1 MTADLAPTSPVHEA
15 AEMCARHADALAG
28 QAEAAE
34 RVAGRQIRQLNR
46 GQVRLAYES
55 AEWLRSTLRVLACS
69 LGELHTVLDE
79 IAAGED
85 GGVR

>member
-1 MTADLAPTSPVHEA
+1 MTAELALPTPAHEV

-34 RVAGRQIRQLNR
+34 RVAAGQIRQLNR
-46 GQVRLAYES
+46 GQVRLARVS

-79 IAAGED
+79 IAAGGDEV
-85 GGVR
+85 G

>member
-1 MTADLAPTSPVHEA
+1 MTAELASLSPVHEV

-34 RVAGRQIRQLNR
+34 RVAAGQIRQLNR
-46 GQVRLAYES
+46 GHVRLAYES
-55 AEWLRSTLRVLACS
+55 AEWLRSTLRVLASS

-79 IAAGED
+79 FAASGGEV
-85 GGVR
+85 G